1 MAAAQRKAVAA
12 YRKRLKR
19 HGMTRL
25 EVRVRKDDAPLVKEV
40 VQALADPER
49 EREAR
54 ALLRERFASVRP
66 KGLKALLASAPLE
79 GIDLSREEDFGRDVD
94 L

>member
-1 MAAAQRKAVAA
+1 MSATQRKAVVN

-19 HGMTRL
+19 KGMTRM
-25 EVRVRKDDAPLVKEV
+25 EVQVRKDDAALVRGV
-40 VQALADPER
+40 VRALSDPER

-54 ALLRERFASVRP
+54 ALLRERFSASRP
-66 KGLKALLASAPLE
+66 KGLKELLASAPLE
-79 GIDLSREEDFGRDVD
+79 GVDLSREQDLGREAD